1 MGDRR
6 QRQNA
11 DKKRKQAGENL
22 KKVSEEGDRASRSA
36 ERKVD
41 EAGKHL
47 DRMRAGFSEGAKL
60 YYDIYKTLATLTTG
74 SILVIVA
81 LSRGILASNAAYTP
95 LLWFAF
101 LGLIVSMGAALI
113 SMELITSGVFVT
125 LTREANEIE
134 RFAVSTD
141 KRLRR
146 RTRIACWSFALSL
159 YMFVVFA
166 ALPPLLSLAGWG
178 AYLFVPILPL
188 LVWLLLK
195 RWL

>member
-1 MGDRR
+1 MSDRR

-11 DKKRKQAGENL
+11 DRKRKQTETNL
-22 KKVSEEGDRASRSA
+22 KKTTEEGDRTIKSA
-36 ERKVD
+36 EKNV
-41 EAGKHL
+41 EYAEKHL
-47 DRMRAGFSEGAKL
+47 DRMRAGYAEGTKL

-81 LSRGILASNAAYTP
+81 LSRGLLTSNAAFTP
-95 LLWFAF
+95 LLWLAF
-101 LGLIVSMGAALI
+101 LGLLVSMGAALI

-134 RFAVSTD
+134 RFAESTD
-141 KRLRR
+141 KRLKR
-146 RTRIACWSFALSL
+146 RTRISGWSFALSL
-159 YMFVVFA
+159 YAFVIFIV
-166 ALPPLLSLAGWG
+166 LPPLLSLVGWWV
-178 AYLFVPILPL
+178 YLPISILPF

>member
-6 QRQNA
+6 RRQNA
-11 DKKRKQAGENL
+11 DSKRKQAERDL
-22 KKVSEEGDRASRSA
+22 KKVAEESDQTIKAA
-36 ERKVD
+36 ERNVD

-47 DRMRAGFSEGAKL
+47 DRMRAGYSEGARL

-81 LSRGILASNAAYTP
+81 LSRGLLASNAAYTP
-95 LLWFAF
+95 LLWIAF
-101 LGLIVSMGAALI
+101 LGLLVSMGTALI

-134 RFAVSTD
+134 TFAESTN
-141 KRLRR
+141 KKLRR
-146 RTRIACWSFALSL
+146 RTRISGWSFALSL
-159 YMFVVFA
+159 YTFVIFV
-166 ALPPLLSLAGWG
+166 ALPPLLSLMGWW
-178 AYLFVPILPL
+178 AYLPFPILPL
-188 LVWLLLK
+188 LVWFLLK

>member
-1 MGDRR
+1 MSDRR

-11 DKKRKQAGENL
+11 DRKKKQAETNL
-22 KKVSEEGDRASRSA
+22 KKTTEEGDRTIKSA
-36 ERKVD
+36 EKNV
-41 EAGKHL
+41 EYAEKHL
-47 DRMRAGFSEGAKL
+47 DRMRAGYSEGTRL

-81 LSRGILASNAAYTP
+81 LSRGLLTSNAAFTP
-95 LLWFAF
+95 LLWLAF
-101 LGLIVSMGAALI
+101 LGLLVSMGAALI

-134 RFAVSTD
+134 KFAESTD
-141 KRLRR
+141 KRLKR
-146 RTRIACWSFALSL
+146 RTRISGWSFALSL
-159 YMFVVFA
+159 YAFVIFIV
-166 ALPPLLSLAGWG
+166 LPPLLSLVGLW
-178 AYLFVPILPL
+178 AYLPVPILPF